1 MGIKPFKFQNAAV
14 KSIFTYFINHGGN
27 PLVVMPTGTGKSVV
41 IAEFLKQVYQQYP
54 YTKVLMLTHRKQLIS
69 QNAKRLLQLWPLAP
83 LGINSAGLKQRDVYH
98 PIIFAGIKS
107 VHKTPEIFG
116 KVDLVI
122 IDKAHLISSN
132 EDTVYRKFL
141 SDLTLYNPMLKSI
154 GLTATHYRNNLEY

>member
-1 MGIKPFKFQNAAV
+1 
-14 KSIFTYFINHGGN
+14 
-27 PLVVMPTGTGKSVV
+27 
-41 IAEFLKQVYQQYP
+41 
-54 YTKVLMLTHRKQLIS
+54 MLTHRKQLIS

-122 IDKAHLISSN
+122 IDEAHLISSN

-154 GLTATHYRNNLEY
+154 GLTATHYRNGLGCLTEGGLFTDICFNLATPDSFHWLISEGICVH